1 MRHVRLLRQTR
12 GSLPIRSAMSDA
24 ALPQRRP
31 AALENPAPSKAMK
44 AAAGKT
50 WRSGRADVGSSYPA
64 AGMETPDARKTWGGW
79 RVDVDSRGPAKPMQT
94 TSPS

>member
-1 MRHVRLLRQTR
+1 
-12 GSLPIRSAMSDA
+12 MSDA

-50 WRSGRADVGSSYPA
+50 CRSGRASVGSSYPA

-79 RVDVDSRGPAKPMQT
+79 RIDVDSRGPAKPMQT

>member
-1 MRHVRLLRQTR
+1 MRPVRLLPQAR

-50 WRSGRADVGSSYPA
+50 WGGWGVDVGSSYPA

-79 RVDVDSRGPAKPMQT
+79 RIDVDSRGPAKPMQT

>member
-1 MRHVRLLRQTR
+1 MRPVRLLPQAR

-31 AALENPAPSKAMK
+31 APSKAMK

-50 WRSGRADVGSSYPA
+50 WRSGCADVGSSYPA
-64 AGMETPDARKTWGGW
+64 AGMETPDARKTWGGR
-79 RVDVDSRGPAKPMQT
+79 RVDVDYRGPAKPMQT